1 MGCQDYIN
9 NAGNTCEDF
18 NAELYWK
25 ACNENNRTVYI
36 QRNQSNVRF
45 NEINITQVK
54 ETLVAGEC
62 QEFSENRILNTCQNN
77 CFQINVKGSEYRYI
91 DGSVHPSRNRS
102 CNSSFF
108 HTLEPFV
115 EEPSATPS
123 LSFFPSVSSN
133 PSTSPSMLPYIFP
146 SSQPSVKPSGN
157 PSILPSMVPSDHPS
171 ETPSSGPSDEPS
183 MLPSMNPSDQP
194 SQWNDLIPIRRNI
207 LVKSN
212 ETDWNSVLAGTY
224 SRFENSTNT
233 DEEIIEILITEWWKD
248 ETTTVIS
255 QKGLN
260 ITTVELVTSVDF
272 TNAEVTEGK
281 YYLECEWR

>member
-77 CFQINVKGSEYRYI
+77 FFQINVKGSEYRYI
-91 DGSVHPSRNRS
+91 DGSIHPSRNRS
-102 CNSSFF
+102 CNSSTF

-123 LSFFPSVSSN
+123 LSFFPSMSSN
-133 PSTSPSMLPYIFP
+133 PSTSPSMLPSMFP

-194 SQWNDLIPIRRNI
+194 SQWNDPIQRNV
-207 LVKSN
+207 LVKN
-212 ETDWNSVLAGTY
+212 NKTDWNSVLAETY

-233 DEEIIEILITEWWKD
+233 DEEIIEILITEWWKN
-248 ETTTVIS
+248 ETATVTAED
-255 QKGLN
+255 LYAYVN
-260 ITTVELVTSVDF
+260 F
-272 TNAEVTEGK
+272 TNTEVTKGK
-281 YYLECEWR
+281 